1 MADLLNKI
9 RQVLEDGLDTAKHN
23 AQNLKEAAEDY
34 SKTARIKLEIHQLR
48 NSLKKK
54 IFLLGETVMPLL
66 SENNYDGLKKHET
79 LPVLIDSIK
88 SIQNEIDLANKSLEE
103 ISKAEDEAD
112 SSQKSGEVK
121 EQIEDLEKEIENKIE
136 ELNEV
141 KTTKTKK
148 KKKKD

>member
-48 NSLKKK
+48 NSMKKK
-54 IFLLGETVMPLL
+54 IFLLGETVMPFL
-66 SENNYDGLKKHET
+66 SENNFDGLKKHET
-79 LPVLIDSIK
+79 LPVLVDSIK
-88 SIQNEIDLANKSLEE
+88 NIQNEIDLANKSLEE
-103 ISKAEDEAD
+103 ISMAGSEENEK
-112 SSQKSGEVK
+112 KTGEVK
-121 EQIEDLEKEIENKIE
+121 EQIENLEKEIETKIE

-141 KTTKTKK
+141 KNSRKK
-148 KKKKD
+148 KKN

>member
-54 IFLLGETVMPLL
+54 IFLLGETVMPFLA
-66 SENNYDGLKKHET
+66 ENNVDALKKHET
-79 LPVLIDSIK
+79 LPVLVDSIK
-88 SIQNEIDLANKSLEE
+88 NIQNEIDLANKSLEE
-103 ISKAEDEAD
+103 ISKNEDED
-112 SSQKSGEVK
+112 DDKKSGEAK
-121 EQIEDLEKEIENKIE
+121 EKIENLEKEIETKID
-136 ELNEV
+136 ELNEI
-141 KTTKTKK
+141 KDSK